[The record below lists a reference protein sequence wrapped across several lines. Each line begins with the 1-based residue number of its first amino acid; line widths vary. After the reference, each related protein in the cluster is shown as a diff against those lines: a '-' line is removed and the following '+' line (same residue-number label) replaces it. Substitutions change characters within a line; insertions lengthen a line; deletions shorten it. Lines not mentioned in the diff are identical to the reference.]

1 MMLVL
6 GWQAYNIARESM
18 SPSAAAAQL
27 GFIGLAQFLPLFL
40 LTPVTGWMADRFD
53 RRYIARCTLALQIV
67 CAAILGL
74 ATHEGWI
81 SLPVIFSVAV
91 LLGVARAFNGPALS
105 ALAPHLV
112 PREVLPNPLAQ
123 IGRASGRER
132 VCQNV

>member
-1 MMLVL
+1 M
-6 GWQAYNIARESM
+6 AY
-18 SPSAAAAQL
+18 
-27 GFIGLAQFLPLFL
+27 
-40 LTPVTGWMADRFD
+40 RFV

-105 ALAPHLV
+105 ALAPNLV
-112 PREVLPNPLAQ
+112 PREVLPNAIALSSVAWQ
-123 IGRASGRER
+123 SGMIIGPALGGYAYAFSPEDRKSTRL
-132 VCQNV
+132 NSSH